1 MNSERLIKKLL
12 REDVED
18 ASKLLG
24 LAINKTQEQLF
35 ANLDYEINSSEFIKF
50 LSLVD
55 QRKDGKPFAYIKGS
69 QGFYDNEFL
78 VSPSTLIPRPE
89 TELLIDIAIDNLDSE
104 KKIKVLDLGT
114 GSGII
119 AITLSNHRPKWEV
132 SATDQSSEALSVA
145 KLMLRAILIFIVE
158 VGLSPYPRKSL
169 TSL

>member
-55 QRKDGKPFAYIKGS
+55 ERKRWQTICLYQRLS
-69 QGFYDNEFL
+69 
-78 VSPSTLIPRPE
+78 R
-89 TELLIDIAIDNLDSE
+89 LL
-104 KKIKVLDLGT
+104 
-114 GSGII
+114 
-119 AITLSNHRPKWEV
+119 
-132 SATDQSSEALSVA
+132 
-145 KLMLRAILIFIVE
+145 
-158 VGLSPYPRKSL
+158 
-169 TSL
+169 

>member
-69 QGFYDNEFL
+69 QGFYDNEFFYPYKNILQNDDRNHL
-78 VSPSTLIPRPE
+78 VLGSKRHLYLYPKSP
-89 TELLIDIAIDNLDSE
+89 LLDFAHYSSNQ
-104 KKIKVLDLGT
+104 T
-114 GSGII
+114 NYRWQSGIFYI
-119 AITLSNHRPKWEV
+119 
-132 SATDQSSEALSVA
+132 
-145 KLMLRAILIFIVE
+145 
-158 VGLSPYPRKSL
+158 
-169 TSL
+169 